1 MAGEPYLQNGAVE
14 GAVQEKVKKGR
25 YWEME
30 KELLE
35 ECTKEH
41 MVFAFFRKLSPQ
53 LLSPYQLD
61 DKTYVECHAH
71 PDAKVIL
78 FYALDTGLGLEPEY
92 RSEPLRNMYEGIFT
106 KTFTLFYGETLRFYF
121 RIEKDGKSKKTTERV
136 ITMNRIEGTP
146 VSKYQFLN
154 QILSARRLDKEKE
167 VVSGLKKYLRQEQ
180 YVKEMFTIEKE
191 NE

>member
-78 FYALDTGLGLEPEY
+78 FYALDTGLDWS
-92 RSEPLRNMYEGIFT
+92 RSTGASR
-106 KTFTLFYGETLRFYF
+106 
-121 RIEKDGKSKKTTERV
+121 
-136 ITMNRIEGTP
+136 
-146 VSKYQFLN
+146 
-154 QILSARRLDKEKE
+154 
-167 VVSGLKKYLRQEQ
+167 
-180 YVKEMFTIEKE
+180 
-191 NE
+191 